1 MIEKFIIPLQEA
13 ISEIHRIPKKEVE
26 HSMQSLLEL
35 KKAGNSYFT
44 EKKMRIG

>member
-1 MIEKFIIPLQEA
+1 MIEKFIIPLQET
-13 ISEIHRIPKKEVE
+13 ISEIHRIPKKEIE